1 VGADYPAPAR
11 ENSRAVKKQGPYRA
25 NHNGFSGTPPPL
37 PQAHPL
43 LYRISGSLAPQW
55 RAGPRTGLAI
65 MLSRERVETVLDRIR
80 PLMQA
85 DGGDIELVDIDGN
98 SARVRLTGMCA
109 GCPTAHL
116 TLHMGV
122 EMALRDEIKEFD
134 ELLVV

>member
-1 VGADYPAPAR
+1 
-11 ENSRAVKKQGPYRA
+11 
-25 NHNGFSGTPPPL
+25 
-37 PQAHPL
+37 
-43 LYRISGSLAPQW
+43 
-55 RAGPRTGLAI
+55 
-65 MLSRERVETVLDRIR
+65 
-80 PLMQA
+80 MQA